1 MAEFAREIGA
11 YAEHLKKA
19 NSQRDQRMRDV
30 YMVRTGRSDEL
41 FAGLFPQDWSKPV
54 VANTI
59 DVVAQDL
66 SESVGTLPTFAA
78 AGDSILDESKRSRA
92 DKLTKV
98 VNFYVHSSNIGLEAI
113 KGSDRFITYGFIPI
127 RVEPHYEEQRPHI
140 TFDDPM
146 GTYYEKDRFGRVS
159 TYCRIFRK
167 RASELAAMFPEYA
180 SIIQPR
186 NTPWGE
192 PDDPH
197 LDVVRWWDD
206 EYETMLL
213 PDRDGLVL
221 ARATNHLGR
230 IPVSIAERPGVTDK
244 PRGAFDDILWVWAA
258 KAKLALLSLEA
269 AQKSVEAPIA
279 LPQDVQELSLGPDSI
294 IRSQEP
300 EKIRRISLEMPN
312 STIMEGKILDDE
324 LKFGSRFPEVRAG
337 VSDSSI
343 VTGKGVQALQGGF
356 DNRVKTLQVM
366 LGAAMTDSLSMA
378 LELDEKIWPSVN
390 KTVEST
396 ANGTPYELRY
406 TPKDAIRGNYR
417 VNYEYGVTAGMD
429 PNRALVWSLQGL
441 GAGLFSKSFVRRQL
455 PVSMDVLEEEKIMDV
470 ERLRA
475 AALASVEQYAAAIPA
490 LAAEGGDPMMVVQ
503 AISEV
508 IQARKK
514 GTPIEEALAEAF
526 EPEEVAQEEQA
537 DALAGQAGQPAPFP
551 EAAGMPNP
559 ETGAAPT
566 MQQLLSGLRGDGS
579 PTMAARTMTQRAV

>member
-159 TYCRIFRK
+159 AYCRIFRK

>member
-98 VNFYVHSSNIGLEAI
+98 VNFYVHSSNLGLEAI
-113 KGSDRFITYGFIPI
+113 RGSDRFITYGFIPI

-186 NTPWGE
+186 NTAWGE

-230 IPVSIAERPGVTDK
+230 IPVSIAERPGVTDQ

-366 LGAAMTDSLSMA
+366 LGAAMTESLSMA

-470 ERLRA
+470 ERLRS

-490 LAAEGGDPMMVVQ
+490 LAAEGGDPMAVVQ
-503 AISEV
+503 AITEV
-508 IQARKK
+508 IEARKK

-537 DALAGQAGQPAPFP
+537 DALAGQVGQEAPFP
-551 EAAGMPNP
+551 EVAGMPNP